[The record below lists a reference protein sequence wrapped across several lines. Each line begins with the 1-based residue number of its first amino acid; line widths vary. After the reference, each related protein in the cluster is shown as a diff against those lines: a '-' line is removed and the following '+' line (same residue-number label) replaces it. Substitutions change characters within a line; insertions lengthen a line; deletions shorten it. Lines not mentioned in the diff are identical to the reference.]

1 MELKWR
7 IWFEKDGRRVIGK
20 GGANILKAIRDHGSI
35 SKASRALGM
44 SYRFVWSYLNEIERA
59 IGGRV
64 VEKERGGSD
73 RGGTKLTELGLE
85 LLRRYEK
92 AERLVDCV
100 LNEAIS
106 GRIVEVYGNR
116 VVVELDS
123 DCDFKKG
130 DRIIVLREDP

>member
-35 SKASRALGM
+35 SKASKALGM

-73 RGGTKLTELGLE
+73 KGGTKLTKLGLE

-92 AERLVDCV
+92 AERLIDGV
-100 LNEAIS
+100 LSRSIS
-106 GRIVEVYGNR
+106 GEVVEVEDGK
-116 VVVELDS
+116 VVIELDS
-123 DCDFKKG
+123 DCDLRKG
-130 DRIIVLREDP
+130 DRVVVLREDP

>member
-73 RGGTKLTELGLE
+73 KGGTKLTKLGLE

-92 AERLVDCV
+92 AERLIDGV
-100 LNEAIS
+100 LNRAIS
-106 GRIVEVYGNR
+106 GEVVEVEDGR
-116 VVVELDS
+116 VVIELDS
-123 DCDFKKG
+123 DCDLRKG
-130 DRIIVLREDP
+130 DRVVVLREDL

>member
-35 SKASRALGM
+35 SKASKALGM

-73 RGGTKLTELGLE
+73 KGGTKLTKLGLE

-92 AERLVDCV
+92 AERLIDGV
-100 LNEAIS
+100 LNRAIS
-106 GRIVEVYGNR
+106 GEVVEVENGR
-116 VVVELDS
+116 VVIELDS
-123 DCDFKKG
+123 SCDLRKG
-130 DRIIVLREDP
+130 DRVVVLREDP